1 MQQAPAGHMRDAK
14 LGPAQKSFHVN
25 QVSLRAQVILGVPAI
40 CGGIYGKVYHGGL
53 SRHCLPAGAPFLG
66 QSNRP

>member
-25 QVSLRAQVILGVPAI
+25 QVSLRAQVILG
-40 CGGIYGKVYHGGL
+40 GGIYGKVYHGGL